1 VELNSTLPR
10 ERGREEMSR
19 EVSWSFLR
27 GFLSTGYDSIMVEA
41 LKVAIPLSL
50 FLAYPSTKK
59 TYDL

>member
-1 VELNSTLPR
+1 
-10 ERGREEMSR
+10 MSR

-27 GFLSTGYDSIMVEA
+27 GFLSTGYDSIIVEA